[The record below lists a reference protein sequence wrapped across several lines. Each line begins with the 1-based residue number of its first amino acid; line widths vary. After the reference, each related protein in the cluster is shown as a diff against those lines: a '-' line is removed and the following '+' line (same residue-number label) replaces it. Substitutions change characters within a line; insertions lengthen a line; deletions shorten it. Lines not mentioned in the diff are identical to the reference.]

1 MGAYSAA
8 LERRTA
14 LSRVLSESAAATGL
28 GMVTQTVEASPPN
41 THPPTDAQGDVQD
54 MGVGVSHY
62 FELLRT
68 LALLMLGLF
77 VLGLPSLVI
86 TFVANPDAASD
97 AVAAAGPLG
106 VLKSPPPPP
115 GALVART
122 CSIRAVGG
130 AAQAARLP
138 ASVCVPEHVRARMAG
153 VSW

>member
-1 MGAYSAA
+1 M
-8 LERRTA
+8 
-14 LSRVLSESAAATGL
+14 SRVLSESAAATGL

-106 VLKSPPPPP
+106 VLKSPPRPPAP
-115 GALVART
+115 SSRA
-122 CSIRAVGG
+122 RAVYAPSG
-130 AAQAARLP
+130 ARHRLP
-138 ASVCVPEHVRARMAG
+138 GCLHLSACLSMCARAWLESVG
-153 VSW
+153 S